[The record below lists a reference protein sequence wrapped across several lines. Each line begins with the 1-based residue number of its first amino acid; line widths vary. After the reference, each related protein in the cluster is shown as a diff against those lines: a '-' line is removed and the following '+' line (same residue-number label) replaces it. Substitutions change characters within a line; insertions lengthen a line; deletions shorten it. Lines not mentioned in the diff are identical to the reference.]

1 MSETATLHHAGS
13 RRGRR
18 EERDRKRKRQKILSY
33 ALIGLGVLLI
43 VTLAAYFIVQPGDSA
58 REFDS
63 ATAPVN
69 NDQPLHAVHEMDMP
83 GDPKKPI
90 PFLPKDG
97 PQPAIL
103 IPTATFDFGSIGA
116 TDIATQDFVIANIG
130 EAPLTISRA
139 YTSCGCTTADFT
151 SSVIPPGEKAI
162 VTLRLDA
169 GFHDVRGQTVRRD
182 LIIENNDPVNSEM
195 VISVQAAVQSS

>member
-1 MSETATLHHAGS
+1 MSKTAALGQRGS
-13 RRGRR
+13 RLNRR
-18 EERDRKRKRQKILSY
+18 EERMKRQNILSY
-33 ALIGLGVLLI
+33 TLIGAGALL
-43 VTLAAYFIVQPGDSA
+43 VVVLAAYLIMQPGSSA
-58 REFDS
+58 KDFDVT
-63 ATAPVN
+63 TALVN
-69 NDQPLHAVHEMDMP
+69 YDQPLHAIHEMDMP

-103 IPTATFDFGSIGA
+103 IPTMTFNFGNIGA
-116 TDIATQDFVIANIG
+116 TDIVAHDFVIANTG
-130 EAPLTISRA
+130 QAPLTISRA

-151 SSVIPPGEKAI
+151 SDVIPPGETAI

-182 LIIENNDPVNSEM
+182 IIIENNDPANSEM
-195 VISVQAAVQSS
+195 VISVQASVGSS